1 MTKVKKVY
9 SGKRQFFNAATTL
22 NAGVASSNVKKPY
35 NDRNYMWVA
44 KKILK
49 LQKKLGAIKSMNV
62 KVESL
67 SDSRKDRLKQTGVLI
82 GSYLGTAALMA
93 GASGVAKAKFLS
105 NGERPEHVKGKP
117 FTNLANKGKATFSK
131 DNINN
136 FKSGALSSARKTG
149 AGLGAAATVDVLKN
163 QVIDRNKRN
172 VVIHVKYKYGER
184 MFVVFQLKPKYE
196 NKGVETLIFNNVK
209 NAINKLKSRDTFPAR
224 EDVQSLTEQKTLIL
238 ESMLIDTVLGD
249 DLY

>member
-9 SGKRQFFNAATTL
+9 SGKRQFFNAATSL

-35 NDRNYMWVA
+35 NERSYMWVA

-67 SDSRKDRLKQTGVLI
+67 SESRKDRLKQTGLLI
-82 GSYLGTAALMA
+82 GSYLGTAAITA
-93 GASGVAKAKFLS
+93 GVSGVAKAKLFS

-136 FKSGALSSARKTG
+136 FKSGAVNSALTSG
-149 AGLGAAATVDVLKN
+149 VGVGAATTVDVLKN

-196 NKGVETLIFNNVK
+196 NKGFETLIFNNVK
-209 NAINKLKSRDTFPAR
+209 NAINKLKSRNTFPAR

-238 ESMLIDTVLGD
+238 ESMLIDTVLGE
-249 DLY
+249 

>member
-9 SGKRQFFNAATTL
+9 SAKRQFLNGATINT
-22 NAGVASSNVKKPY
+22 GVASSNVKKAY
-35 NDRNYMWVA
+35 NERNYMWVA

-67 SDSRKDRLKQTGVLI
+67 SESREDRLKQTGVLL
-82 GSYLGTAALMA
+82 GAYLGTAAIMA
-93 GASGVAKAKFLS
+93 GEAGVIAKA
-105 NGERPEHVKGKP
+105 
-117 FTNLANKGKATFSK
+117 
-131 DNINN
+131 NN
-136 FKSGALSSARKTG
+136 NSFKSGALTSARSTG
-149 AGLGAAATVDVLKN
+149 AGLGAAGIAALKN

-196 NKGVETLIFNNVK
+196 NQGIENIIFKNVK
-209 NAINKLKSRDTFPAR
+209 NAINTLKSRRNFPAR
-224 EDVQSLTEQKTLIL
+224 EDVQSFTEQKTLIL
-238 ESMLIDTVLGD
+238 ESMLIDTVLGE
-249 DLY
+249 

>member
-1 MTKVKKVY
+1 MTNVKKVY
-9 SGKRQFFNAATTL
+9 SGKRQFLNAATINT
-22 NAGVASSNVKKPY
+22 GVASSNVKKAY
-35 NDRNYMWVA
+35 KERNYMWVA

-67 SDSRKDRLKQTGVLI
+67 SESRKDRLKQTGVLLGAYI
-82 GSYLGTAALMA
+82 GTAAIMA
-93 GASGVAKAKFLS
+93 GEAGVIAKA
-105 NGERPEHVKGKP
+105 
-117 FTNLANKGKATFSK
+117 
-131 DNINN
+131 NN
-136 FKSGALSSARKTG
+136 SSFKSGALTSARSTG
-149 AGLGAAATVDVLKN
+149 AGLGAAGLATLKN

-196 NKGVETLIFNNVK
+196 NQGIENIIFKNVK
-209 NAINKLKSRDTFPAR
+209 NAINTLKSRRNFPAR

-238 ESMLIDTVLGD
+238 ESMLIDTVLGE
-249 DLY
+249 

>member
-9 SGKRQFFNAATTL
+9 SGKRQFLNGATINT
-22 NAGVASSNVKKPY
+22 GIASSNVKKAY
-35 NDRNYMWVA
+35 KERNYMWVA

-67 SDSRKDRLKQTGVLI
+67 SESREDRLKQTGVLL
-82 GSYLGTAALMA
+82 GAYLGTAAIMA
-93 GASGVAKAKFLS
+93 GEAGVIAKL
-105 NGERPEHVKGKP
+105 
-117 FTNLANKGKATFSK
+117 
-131 DNINN
+131 NN
-136 FKSGALSSARKTG
+136 NSFKSGALTSARSTG
-149 AGLGAAATVDVLKN
+149 AGLGAAGIATLKN

-196 NKGVETLIFNNVK
+196 NQGIENIIFKNVK
-209 NAINKLKSRDTFPAR
+209 NAINTLKSRRNFPAR
-224 EDVQSLTEQKTLIL
+224 EDVQSFTEQKTLIL
-238 ESMLIDTVLGD
+238 ESMLIDTVLGE
-249 DLY
+249 

>member
-9 SGKRQFFNAATTL
+9 SGKRQFL
-22 NAGVASSNVKKPY
+22 NASMINTGVASSNVKKAY
-35 NDRNYMWVA
+35 KERNYMWVA

-67 SDSRKDRLKQTGVLI
+67 SESREDRLKQTGVLL
-82 GSYLGTAALMA
+82 GAYLGTAAIMA
-93 GASGVAKAKFLS
+93 GVGGVANAKLFS

-131 DNINN
+131 YNINN
-136 FKSGALSSARKTG
+136 FKSGALSSARSTG
-149 AGLGAAATVDVLKN
+149 GGIPAVGIAALKN

-184 MFVVFQLKPKYE
+184 MFVVFQLKSKHE
-196 NKGVETLIFNNVK
+196 NQGIENIIFNNVK

-238 ESMLIDTVLGD
+238 ESMLIDTVLGE
-249 DLY
+249 

>member
-9 SGKRQFFNAATTL
+9 SGKRQFLNAATFSS
-22 NAGVASSNVKKPY
+22 GVASDNPMKSY
-35 NDRNYMWVA
+35 NERNYMWVA

-67 SDSRKDRLKQTGVLI
+67 SESRKDRLKQTGVLL
-82 GSYLGTAALMA
+82 GAYLGSAAIMA
-93 GASGVAKAKFLS
+93 GVSGVTKAKLLS

-136 FKSGALSSARKTG
+136 FKSGALQSAKVSAATT
-149 AGLGAAATVDVLKN
+149 AAASGLSALKN
-163 QVIDRNKRN
+163 QVADRNKRN

-184 MFVVFQLKPKYE
+184 MFVVFQLKEKYE
-196 NKGVETLIFNNVK
+196 NKGIENLIFNNVK
-209 NAINKLKSRDTFPAR
+209 NNIAKLKSRDTFPAR

-238 ESMLIDTVLGD
+238 ESMLIDTVLGE
-249 DLY
+249 

>member
-9 SGKRQFFNAATTL
+9 SGKRQFLNAATFSS
-22 NAGVASSNVKKPY
+22 GVASDNPMKSY
-35 NDRNYMWVA
+35 NERNYMWVA

-67 SDSRKDRLKQTGVLI
+67 SESRKDRLKQTGVLLGAYI
-82 GSYLGTAALMA
+82 GTAAIMA
-93 GASGVAKAKFLS
+93 GEAGVIAKA
-105 NGERPEHVKGKP
+105 
-117 FTNLANKGKATFSK
+117 
-131 DNINN
+131 NN
-136 FKSGALSSARKTG
+136 SSFKSGALTSARSTG
-149 AGLGAAATVDVLKN
+149 AGLGAAGLATLKN

-196 NKGVETLIFNNVK
+196 NQGIENIIFKNVK
-209 NAINKLKSRDTFPAR
+209 NAINTLKSRRNFPAR
-224 EDVQSLTEQKTLIL
+224 EDVQSFTEQKTLIL
-238 ESMLIDTVLGD
+238 ESMLIDTVLGE
-249 DLY
+249 

>member
-9 SGKRQFFNAATTL
+9 SGKRQFFNAATSF
-22 NAGVASSNVKKPY
+22 NAGVASSNVKKSY
-35 NDRNYMWVA
+35 NERNYMWVA

-67 SDSRKDRLKQTGVLI
+67 SESRKDRLKQTGVLL
-82 GSYLGTAALMA
+82 GAYLGAAA
-93 GASGVAKAKFLS
+93 IGAAANGVVKAKLLS

-117 FTNLANKGKATFSK
+117 FTNLANKGKSTFSK

-136 FKSGALSSARKTG
+136 FKSGAVNYALATG
-149 AGLGAAATVDVLKN
+149 PGVGVAPAADVLRN

-184 MFVVFQLKPKYE
+184 MFVVFQLKAKYE
-196 NKGVETLIFNNVK
+196 NKGIETRIFNNVK
-209 NAINKLKSRDTFPAR
+209 NVINKLKSSGTFPVR

-238 ESMLIDTVLGD
+238 ESMLIDTVLGE
-249 DLY
+249 